1 MTPIFFSINFPPSG
15 LDTDIGETTTC
26 IFHNRIIISFYPL
39 YKRVQT
45 SNFFKKNMAENKTST
60 TGLFSANLT

>member
-26 IFHNRIIISFYPL
+26 IFIIESLYPFIPFIKEYKLAIFSKKIWLRIKPVQPVFSQPL
-39 YKRVQT
+39 
-45 SNFFKKNMAENKTST
+45 
-60 TGLFSANLT
+60 